1 MVRLLARRRALRR
14 GFAAAAVFVAFA
26 LPASAQLVFDSN
38 ILFQNTAGTC
48 SGATGGL
55 VPCGATYSDCN
66 LVNTLFPHNRVVDPQ
81 LNPQLATV
89 NDPRWDPQ
97 AASPALGRNG
107 APVTEVSALDPW
119 FTDVCYAGAVPFA
132 NGNPAND
139 WTTGWTWYGQNGC
152 TPELEA
158 ARLAGRP
165 VVMVMADIAANT
177 NWTANNIYSLVGRIG
192 VLSGVTLTIQPGTI
206 VVGTGTTSFLVIERG
221 GNIDAQGTRQ
231 SPIIFTSDALCG
243 QQLPGD
249 WGGVVIHGLA
259 LANCADVPPVQG
271 GTGCRTTDGINSCVS
286 EGGAGS
292 FGGTDDDDNS
302 GIMRYCRIEYSGVEI
317 APNNELNCLTMNG
330 VGRNTTLEYLQTH
343 RGSDD
348 GFEWFGGTARCRFL
362 VATSN
367 SDDNLDWQMGYRG
380 RVQFAVCRQNSEDG
394 ADKGIEADNNEFNNN
409 CPLESNPM
417 FANLTL
423 VGVLNVS
430 GVGTAGINLRRGTNG
445 VVVNSII
452 VGFTG
457 FGLDIDNAPTFEN
470 CAGAVPA
477 LYTCPT
483 SALGPD
489 QARQFVVSAG
499 PNPTFG
505 PSTLAFELESESHV
519 TVRIYD
525 AAGRL
530 VQTVVDGPLGAG
542 PHRLPWEPQ
551 NGAAG
556 AYFYQVVAG
565 TQKASG
571 RLMVLN

>member
-14 GFAAAAVFVAFA
+14 GFVAAAVFMAFA
-26 LPASAQLVFDSN
+26 LPASAQLVFDTN

-48 SGATGGL
+48 SGASGGL
-55 VPCGATYSDCN
+55 APCGSAYSDCD
-66 LVNTLFPHNRVVDPQ
+66 LVNTKFPNNRVVNPL

-97 AASPALGRNG
+97 ATSPALARNG
-107 APVTEVSALDPW
+107 APVTQVSALNPW
-119 FTDVCYAGAVPFA
+119 FTDVCYVGALPYTAGD
-132 NGNPAND
+132 PAND
-139 WTTGWTWYGQNGC
+139 WTTGWTWYGQDGC
-152 TPELEA
+152 TPELKVA
-158 ARLAGRP
+158 TTAGRP
-165 VVMVMADIAANT
+165 VSMVTADIAVNRTFYADS
-177 NWTANNIYSLVGRIG
+177 IYSLVGRVG
-192 VLSGVTLTIQPGTI
+192 VLSGATLTIQPGTL

-231 SPIIFTSDALCG
+231 NPIIFTSSAQCG

-249 WGGVVIHGLA
+249 WGGVVIHGQA
-259 LANCADVPPVQG
+259 QANCADVPPTQG
-271 GTGCRTTDGINSCVS
+271 GTGCRTTDGVNSCVS

-302 GIMRYCRIEYSGVEI
+302 GIMRYCRVEYSGVEI
-317 APNNELNCLTMNG
+317 APNNELNCLTMNA

-348 GFEWFGGTARCRFL
+348 GFEWFGGTARCRWL

-380 RVQFAVCRQNSEDG
+380 QVQFAVVRQNSDDG
-394 ADKGIEADNNEFNNN
+394 GDKAIEADNNEFNFN
-409 CPLESNPM
+409 CALESSPVLS
-417 FANLTL
+417 NLTL

-430 GVGTAGINLRRGTNG
+430 GVGTAGINLRRGTNASIL
-445 VVVNSII
+445 NSII

-457 FGLDIDNAPTFEN
+457 FGLDIDNPATFEN

-477 LYTCPT
+477 LYSCPT
-483 SALGPD
+483 SAIGPD

-505 PSTLAFELESESHV
+505 PSTLAFELERAAHV

-530 VQTVVDGPLGAG
+530 VQTVVNGPLGAG
-542 PHRLPWEPQ
+542 AHRLPWEPQ
-551 NGAAG
+551 SGAAG